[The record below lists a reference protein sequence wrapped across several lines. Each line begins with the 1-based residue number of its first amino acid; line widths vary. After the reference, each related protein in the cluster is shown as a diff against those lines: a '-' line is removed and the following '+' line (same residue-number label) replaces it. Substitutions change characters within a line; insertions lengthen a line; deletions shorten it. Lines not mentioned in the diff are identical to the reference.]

1 MNACSAGVGAAELR
15 CEARGAATASGSVIP
30 RSMRFMRICVTVVM
44 IVDPPGE
51 PTTNRTS
58 PSSSTIVG
66 DIDDRG
72 RLPGSTM
79 FGSVGFGRKLKSVSS
94 LFSRKPRPGTVMPDP
109 PVDSIVS
116 VYATALPHWSTTERC
131 VVETPSV
138 SARSSNADR
147 VAAGRVERRRPARAG
162 PTRSRGRSCSRARR
176 RTPG

>member
-1 MNACSAGVGAAELR
+1 MS
-15 CEARGAATASGSVIP
+15 T
-30 RSMRFMRICVTVVM
+30 CVTVVM

-51 PTTNRTS
+51 PTTKRTS

-79 FGSVGFGRKLKSVSS
+79 FGSAGFGTKLKSVSS
-94 LFSRKPRPGTVMPDP
+94 LFSRKPRPGTVIPDP

-131 VVETPSV
+131 VVEMPSRV
-138 SARSSNADR
+138 DGLVEGDR
-147 VAAGRVERRRPARAG
+147 VAAGRVEGAGAARA
-162 PTRSRGRSCSRARR
+162 
-176 RTPG
+176 